1 MQIDFPSSSRFND
14 VCQDSFY
21 LGCHNFIHINT
32 YTKIVIEDF
41 GIVSKIY
48 VKIVEVVKNND
59 LLQNVI

>member
-32 YTKIVIEDF
+32 DTKIVIEDF
-41 GIVSKIY
+41 RIVSKNLY
-48 VKIVEVVKNND
+48 KNCNGS
-59 LLQNVI
+59 QQ